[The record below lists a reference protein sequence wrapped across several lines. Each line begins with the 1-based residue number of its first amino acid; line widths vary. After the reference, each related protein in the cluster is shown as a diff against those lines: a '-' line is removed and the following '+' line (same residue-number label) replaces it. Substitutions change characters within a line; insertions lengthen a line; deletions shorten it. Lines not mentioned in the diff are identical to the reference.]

1 MTQTLNRESH
11 KTEKTLASRL
21 GASRVV
27 ALLPGLAICGAVAL
41 AATGVTMLVPA
52 VSPLL
57 LAIVIGAVVAN
68 TVPLPAA
75 GAPGL
80 AFAAKTLLRIGV
92 ALLGLQ
98 LVLGDVLG
106 LGAGMILVVVAIVG
120 GGIAGGLLIGAA
132 LGIPV
137 ARRLLI
143 ACGMSICGAAAVAAV
158 DGVIDADDEDTATA
172 VGTVVIFGTLM
183 IPVIPLAA
191 HGMGLSDEVAGL
203 WAGGSIHEVAQVVA
217 AGGMIGGGALTLA
230 VIVKL
235 ARVMMLAPVV
245 TVLSIRQRR
254 LTGDAGKR
262 PPIVPLFVVG
272 FIGCAVLRSTG
283 VLPEVA
289 VSIGHE
295 AQVVLLTVA
304 MAALGLGVRMSV
316 MRKVGW
322 RPFVQA
328 AATTVLVAGIALG
341 GVLLVR

>member
-1 MTQTLNRESH
+1 MTQTLHRAGKSGRGDRPDPR
-11 KTEKTLASRL
+11 A
-21 GASRVV
+21 VV
-27 ALLPGLAICGAVAL
+27 PGLLICGAVAL
-41 AATGVTMLVPA
+41 AATGITLLLPA

-68 TVPLPAA
+68 VVRLPAA
-75 GAPGL
+75 AAPGL
-80 AFAAKTLLRIGV
+80 TLASKTLLRIGV

-106 LGAGMILVVVAIVG
+106 LGFGMILVVVAIVV
-120 GGIAGGLLIGAA
+120 GGIVGGLLIGRA
-132 LGIPV
+132 LGIPF

-158 DGVIDADDEDTATA
+158 DGVVEADDEDTATA

-183 IPVIPLAA
+183 IPAIPLFSNA
-191 HGMGLSDEVAGL
+191 MGLSDEVAGL

-217 AGGMIGGGALTLA
+217 AGGMIGGGALTVA
-230 VIVKL
+230 VVVKL

-254 LTGDAGKR
+254 ATGVAGKR

-272 FIGCAVLRSTG
+272 FVACAILRSTG
-283 VLPEVA
+283 GLPSA
-289 VSIGHE
+289 VISVGHE
-295 AQVVLLTVA
+295 AQVVLLTIA
-304 MAALGLGVRMSV
+304 MAALGLGVRMEV
-316 MRKVGW
+316 MRRVGW

-328 AATTVLVAGIALG
+328 ALTTVLVAGVALG
-341 GVLLVR
+341 GVLLAG